1 MTRKDWDRVFEMN
14 VYEFFN
20 IVAYAKDKAAYEAE
34 RIRDWERKN

>member
-1 MTRKDWDRVFEMN
+1 MN